1 MEKVWGEHEVS
12 NCTCVYVGGDGR
24 VSALLLVRR
33 AVKANKLW
41 MAKELLTIICTI
53 KIVNL
58 VVSFSDLVARK

>member
-41 MAKELLTIICTI
+41 MAKELLTIISLI
-53 KIVNL
+53 
-58 VVSFSDLVARK
+58 FA